1 MALREL
7 LSNLN
12 EAVNRMERNKG
23 WLGSLVEQGGDDAAN
38 VHEEVVEAKTSED
51 PTESSE
57 SQDNSTALIQ
67 NATKASEQGKKTSLI
82 WKNEWTY
89 S

>member
-1 MALREL
+1 M
-7 LSNLN
+7 
-12 EAVNRMERNKG
+12 NRIEQNKG
-23 WLGSLVEQGGDDAAN
+23 WLGTLVE
-38 VHEEVVEAKTSED
+38 EVAEADQTKTPED